1 MTTLYGKKSD
11 LRAEGQSPFGELL
24 DLGFRVDARALF
36 NLPYPIQSRCQLSYP
51 PLALS
56 DHCVRAFLPAVHA
69 GLFHRKSNR
78 NKAGC
83 LRDPAVLDYSSTL
96 NRLSSAFTCW

>member
-1 MTTLYGKKSD
+1 MARKATYELKGR
-11 LRAEGQSPFGELL
+11 LPFGELL

-56 DHCVRAFLPAVHA
+56 DALVHCVRAFLPAVQA
-69 GLFHRKSNR
+69 GLFHSKSNR
-78 NKAGC
+78 NQAGC
-83 LRDPAVLDYSSTL
+83 LRIQPYSTIHPP
-96 NRLSSAFTCW
+96 